1 MIIFPAQAALL
12 AWAGA
17 RRLDSLNTDAVAYLR
32 LASYYVHGPLSLA
45 VSGYWGPMLSWLIAG
60 GMALGLSDLAAARAA
75 MGLSALAFTGAAAF
89 CLGRLKA
96 GAKAQAAGT
105 VLAAAASVW
114 WSVEYIAPDLLAA
127 AWALAALG
135 LAAEGTWLRRAPK
148 AFAIGAAWGGAYL
161 AKAPGLILVGLW
173 LGILAWR
180 RLRSGE
186 RFSGAARSFLALAV
200 GLGLTAGPW
209 AAALSAKYG
218 RLTISTAAAAA
229 HAIAG
234 LNAAGGDHPFGRML
248 HRPEPGRVTS
258 WEDPTSLPYP
268 YWTPWESRAHLR
280 RQAAVCAR
288 NILLE
293 ARLFFGFDLAGLGLI
308 GLAAAAAFAARA
320 RRGGGEA
327 GLIAPWL
334 VAAGA
339 ALYLPGYLGPY
350 DQRYFYALYPLLWL
364 CAWEAAA
371 CLGRVAP
378 ARAPLLAKALQPL
391 VFGSFLLKAAL
402 GWIPALGG
410 GPDPATLAAKGA
422 WGRAGRA
429 PFPMGGV
436 RRAMDRPA
444 PGAKRSRRLAR
455 ERRGGRNRSSCNCL
469 AGRPGL
475 LEASTGDLP
484 RERRLRRSS
493 GGFAREV
500 APRAVRAKLGHA
512 RSRAFCIQK
521 GHMEPA
527 QGGEGSGVRPRPSCG
542 NAAPARRGRAG
553 PLDCR

>member
-410 GPDPATLAAKGA
+410 GPDPATLAAKGLA
-422 WGRAGRA
+422 DRIRSSPEGPGPIAGSGWIAGERAALYAAYFLNVPWLG
-429 PFPMGGV
+429 
-436 RRAMDRPA
+436 DE
-444 PGAKRSRRLAR
+444 PGAPPSRWAASGARWIVLRR
-455 ERRGGRNRSSCNCL
+455 ERKEAAALRASGAAAETAPLAIALPGGRGFWRPPL
-469 AGRPGL
+469 AIFHVND
-475 LEASTGDLP
+475 AFGDLP
-484 RERRLRRSS
+484 ADSQEKLRRGPS
-493 GGFAREV
+493 G
-500 APRAVRAKLGHA
+500 P
-512 RSRAFCIQK
+512 
-521 GHMEPA
+521 
-527 QGGEGSGVRPRPSCG
+527 
-542 NAAPARRGRAG
+542 N
-553 PLDCR
+553 